1 MEKMNRR
8 VFCGTSFLALP
19 LMGVFAGEKENRVC
33 SNIPDPITDVLA
45 DEFAKTTFDG
55 ARNGFGAG
63 HFRQYAGYVRIFD
76 AHLHAEGTNKKL
88 DNKMDEDD
96 YHLLDQDRTVR
107 STAEYWKKHGVLINE
122 NILRDHISFDMDSY
136 GSMKKTIKKMGGVQI
151 LHERVAEALER
162 KARETETVV
171 FRGGPVIRNGNVIFP
186 AVGNPLHQLKPV
198 DLQLDVHSFI
208 GIDLDCLCK
217 AMAVEGSI
225 LALLCV
231 LGCVPCCAPS
241 AVLLALETLMGS
253 VGFCDPTL
261 C

>member
-19 LMGVFAGEKENRVC
+19 LMSVFAGEKGNKAC
-33 SNIPDPITDVLA
+33 CDISDPITDVLA
-45 DEFAKTTFDG
+45 DEFARTTFDG
-55 ARNGFGAG
+55 ARNGFGAR

-76 AHLHAEGTNKKL
+76 AHLHSEGTNKKL

-107 STAEYWKKHGVLINE
+107 LTTEYWKKHGVLINE
-122 NILRDHISFDMDSY
+122 NNLRDHISFDMDSY
-136 GSMKKTIKKMGGVQI
+136 RSMKKAIKKMGGVRI

-171 FRGGPVIRNGNVIFP
+171 FRGGPVTRDGNVIFP
-186 AVGNPLHQLKPV
+186 AAGNSPHQIKSV
-198 DLQLDVHSFI
+198 DLQLDIHSFI

-241 AVLLALETLMGS
+241 AVLLALETLMDS
-253 VGFCDPTL
+253 TGFCDPTL